1 MNGLQSKE
9 IYQDKE
15 GQYGVNYPRRH
26 TILNENVPNN
36 RASNYMRQKLM
47 EIIDK
52 FTVRVG
58 NFNNLDQKWTDP
70 AGKNQLR
77 IELN

>member
-1 MNGLQSKE
+1 MYLK
-9 IYQDKE
+9 
-15 GQYGVNYPRRH
+15 
-26 TILNENVPNN
+26 T
-36 RASNYMRQKLM
+36 ASNYMRQKLM

>member
-1 MNGLQSKE
+1 MIKGLMCMYLK
-9 IYQDKE
+9 
-15 GQYGVNYPRRH
+15 
-26 TILNENVPNN
+26 T
-36 RASNYMRQKLM
+36 ASNYMRQKLM